1 MYNICV
7 LAYPS
12 NSEFDESLNEFLM
25 NLDIEPEDNL
35 YCGFVNEIEMNNV
48 TEDLENYL
56 KNGFKEVIING

>member
-12 NSEFDESLNEFLM
+12 NSGFDESLNEFLM

>member
-12 NSEFDESLNEFLM
+12 NSRFDESLNEFLM

-48 TEDLENYL
+48 TEELENYL

>member
-12 NSEFDESLNEFLM
+12 NSGFDESLNEFLM
-25 NLDIEPEDNL
+25 NLDIEPVDNL